1 MSPRSFPAFAALLAA
16 VAAPLAVLAAP
27 ALRLDEETFIPLH
40 RTSADFAWIDHAS
53 GQLRPGTVNGSG
65 IVGFAAS
72 VPTGLT
78 AVTDVAS
85 SLPDG
90 AGHAYALA
98 SRSVNQVRL
107 VRPAAGHAHTR
118 LNYSDALGPG
128 YLAEIGPAS
137 DRRLLVLSLDNSP
150 PASLFTDALVAYLD
164 PKPAAVDRFGS
175 AERPVAAEPLAL
187 DSSAPSAVAVL
198 SEPAA
203 PGGPRTLRL
212 VRLAA
217 DVLGTSGTLSLP
229 ASSRLATG
237 IIDLDGAAI
246 AFVWAPGDATVHPV
260 LVGDP
265 AGTAN
270 PLLQSDTAPFAVG
283 LAQAA
288 FLPDGLPAVLL
299 TDVPGTLATLFTIK
313 SAGGLS
319 EQSSFTPPAGQ
330 RFHGWLAL
338 PGAQGLLALRGPL
351 GSTRPTAYDFH
362 RSTGGAWQIT
372 SSGALPAFPD
382 ADQSRAS
389 LIFFDENP
397 FRAPGSR
404 LTGLADAPDWTSKT
418 DPAQP
423 LPADVVRETF
433 LGASAGLGAPA
444 ATPLAPPPGSAYVLP
459 NQYRTHLSVTL
470 PGSPAAASLP
480 VIRLSP
486 PPGAYPAPFSVRA
499 DFDAAAYALRH
510 RPSADAPWRDYAG
523 PVPVGYSGTLG
534 FHLVHR
540 ATGLPGPL
548 VNAAYSLPASV
559 LAAADTDRDGV
570 PDYVEQAAGLDP
582 AAGSDADG
590 DGRSDLEELLAA
602 TDPADPLDFAPAANR
617 DPAFQPAGLRILA
630 TAADASERR
639 FAPGEL
645 LTAHLLDGARLSAGS
660 SRNGNVD
667 TDGDGFSDLEETLR
681 GTRPADSASL
691 PPGVPTAAYAA
702 LERAAALR
710 SATLVPARAAYTL
723 ATAAR
728 FTRDPEPARSAE
740 VVALLPAP
748 EVAAPAVAFAPS
760 GTDLAADSA
769 GWLAA
774 ARIAYANP
782 LPPPALVV
790 VDPAST
796 LRAAAAEALLWS
808 ALQTAGPAP
817 AQTAFTL
824 FPARAGDAAR
834 TAPTAGRL
842 AALAADGY
850 PVPALL
856 AGVDATFAAFPAELA
871 ILDTL
876 AARLVAAAPE
886 LPAADPAYPAP
897 LDSLRGLF
905 RIAPA
910 DRALPSAVAGLATPS
925 ELAAAS
931 LAVDLLFN
939 RLPLARRPLG
949 AWTIT
954 VGAPDPAAPNRYLRA
969 DAIEVELFDEARAPF
984 ALQRGL
990 GIVPGTTFLVTG
1002 YTDLPGTGGRPA
1014 MEVVAASLG
1023 AVPLSSD
1030 SDADGNLLDDDW
1042 ERFYFGATGRTAFA
1056 PVPGRPYSYLHYFLS
1071 GADPRSSAAP
1081 AGPAI
1086 PVELPPLRIAQ
1097 LGGGALELRFAWP
1110 EGHDER
1116 LVFSVLATTNLGQ
1129 AFASLSDVAVQRAGP
1144 DLVAVVPAPDGAVP
1158 PRRFYRLGLSLP

>member
-1 MSPRSFPAFAALLAA
+1 MSPRFASALLA
-16 VAAPLAVLAAP
+16 VLTAPLALLAAP

-65 IVGFAAS
+65 IVSFAAP
-72 VPTGLT
+72 VATGLS

-90 AGHAYALA
+90 ANFAYALA
-98 SRSVNQVRL
+98 SRSANQVRL
-107 VRPAAGHAHTR
+107 VRPSAAHAHAR
-118 LNYSDALGPG
+118 LGNPGASALGPVA
-128 YLAEIGPAS
+128 LSEIGPAS
-137 DRRLLVLSLDNSP
+137 ARRLLLLSRDNSP
-150 PASLFTDALVAYLD
+150 PGFLATEAYTDYLD
-164 PKPAAVDRFGS
+164 PKPAVLSAFNS
-175 AERPVAAEPLAL
+175 AERPLAAEPLAL
-187 DSSAPSAVAVL
+187 DSASPAAVAVL

-203 PGGPRTLRL
+203 PGDPRTLR
-212 VRLAA
+212 VIRLFA
-217 DVLGTSGTLSLP
+217 DVLGTTGTVNLP
-229 ASSRLATG
+229 ATARLATG
-237 IIDLDGAAI
+237 ITDENSAAI
-246 AFVWAPGDATVHPV
+246 AFVWTPGSTTVHPV
-260 LVGDP
+260 LAGDP
-265 AGTAN
+265 AGTSN
-270 PLLQSDTAPFAVG
+270 PLLQTDTTPFAVG
-283 LAQAA
+283 LAQSA
-288 FLPDGLPAVLL
+288 FLPDGSSAILL

-313 SAGGLS
+313 SGGGLS
-319 EQSSFTPPAGQ
+319 EQTSFTPPAGQ

-338 PGAQGLLALRGPL
+338 PGAQGLLALRGPV
-351 GSTRPTAYDFH
+351 GSLRPTDYDFH
-362 RSTGGAWQIT
+362 RSTGSAWQIT
-372 SSGALPAFPD
+372 STGTLPAFPPATD
-382 ADQSRAS
+382 ARAS
-389 LIFFDENP
+389 LIFYDENP

-418 DPAQP
+418 DPAQA

-433 LGASAGLGAPA
+433 LGTSAGLGAPA
-444 ATPLAPPPGSAYVLP
+444 ASPLAPPPGSAYVLP
-459 NQYRTHLSVTL
+459 NQYRPHLSVTL
-470 PGSPAAASLP
+470 PGSAASAALP

-486 PPGAYPAPFSVRA
+486 PPGAYPSPFSVRA
-499 DFDAAAYALRH
+499 DFDASAYTLRY
-510 RPSADAPWRDYAG
+510 RSAADAPWRDYTG

-540 ATGLPGPL
+540 ATELPGPL

-582 AAGSDADG
+582 AAGADTDG
-590 DGRSDLEELLAA
+590 DGRSDLEELLAD
-602 TDPADPLDFAPAANR
+602 TDPADPLDFAPAATR
-617 DPAFQPAGLRILA
+617 DPAFQPVGLRLLA
-630 TAADASERR
+630 TAADASARR

-645 LTAHLLDGARLSAGS
+645 LSAHLLDGTRLASGS

-667 TDGDGFSDLEETLR
+667 TDGDTFSDLEETLR
-681 GTRPADSASL
+681 GTRPADPASL
-691 PPGVPTAAYAA
+691 PPGAPTAAYAA

-723 ATAAR
+723 ATAPR
-728 FTRDPEPARSAE
+728 FARDPAPALSAE

-748 EVAAPAVAFAPS
+748 EAAAPALAFAPS
-760 GTDLAADSA
+760 GIDLAADAA

-774 ARIAYANP
+774 ARLAYANP

-790 VDPAST
+790 VDPATT

-834 TAPTAGRL
+834 TPPTAAQL

-850 PVPALL
+850 PVPALI
-856 AGVDATFAAFPAELA
+856 AGVSATFAAFPAELA

-876 AARLVAAAPE
+876 AARLAAAAPE

-897 LDSLRGLF
+897 LDSLRGLL
-905 RIAPA
+905 RANPA
-910 DRALPSAVAGLATPS
+910 ERALPPAVAGLATPA

-949 AWTIT
+949 AWAIT
-954 VGAPDPAAPNRYLRA
+954 VVAPDPAAPNRYLRA
-969 DAIEVELFDEARAPF
+969 DAVEVELFDEARAPF

-1002 YTDLPGTGGRPA
+1002 YTDLPSNGGRPG

-1042 ERFYFGATGRTAFA
+1042 ERFYFGATGATSFA
-1056 PVPGRPYSYLHYFLS
+1056 LVPGRSYSYLHYFLS
-1071 GADPRSSAAP
+1071 GADPRSLAAP
-1081 AGPAI
+1081 PGPAI

-1097 LGGGALELRFAWP
+1097 LAGGALELRFAWP

-1116 LVFSVLATTNLGQ
+1116 LVFALQATTDLLQ
-1129 AFASLSDVAVQRAGP
+1129 TFAPLPGVTMQREGS
-1144 DLVAVVPAPDGAVP
+1144 DLVATVPAPADAAP
-1158 PRRFYRLGLSLP
+1158 ARRFYRLGLSLP